1 MSTPSNGQAKFEKKI
16 THSAESIWRDGIAF
30 EEIWCI
36 YLKAV
41 TSKVVGEELDGIC
54 KRG

>member
-1 MSTPSNGQAKFEKKI
+1 MHSKIEKTI
-16 THSAESIWRDGIAF
+16 THGVESIWRDGIAF

-41 TSKVVGEELDGIC
+41 TSKIAGKELDGD
-54 KRG
+54 

>member
-1 MSTPSNGQAKFEKKI
+1 MSTPSNGQAKVEKKI

-41 TSKVVGEELDGIC
+41 TSKIVGEELDEIC
-54 KRG
+54 

>member
-1 MSTPSNGQAKFEKKI
+1 MSTPSNGQAKFEKI
-16 THSAESIWRDGIAF
+16 THSAESIWRDRIAF

-41 TSKVVGEELDGIC
+41 TSKIVGKELGGIC
-54 KRG
+54 